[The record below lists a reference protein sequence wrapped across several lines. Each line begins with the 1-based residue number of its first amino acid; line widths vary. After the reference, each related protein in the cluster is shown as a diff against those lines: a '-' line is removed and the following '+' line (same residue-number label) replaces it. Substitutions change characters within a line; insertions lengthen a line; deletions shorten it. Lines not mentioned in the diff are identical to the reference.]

1 MLGTLCRAPAFLFFF
16 NMQKAIQYADLMV
29 DAASHRVLQSGKAV
43 TLTDTEYRLL
53 LYLLRHQGVVCRRDD
68 IIEGV
73 WGERFL
79 YDTGTLDVHLSSLRH
94 KLGWTK
100 EGSVKAVR
108 GVGFILPHEAP
119 ASEVVKIDP
128 FLREL
133 LMCHEEMLRK
143 KNISCYLRLTPFVYE
158 IMVDETIL
166 RQIFTA
172 VFSLFLRH
180 APYGARWEITSLLT
194 VREYTLTLTS
204 TGSCPDYS
212 EMQAAKQQAAF
223 LGIPIRMGNKHSAE
237 GDIMGVEF
245 SIPMEDTES

>member
-1 MLGTLCRAPAFLFFF
+1 
-16 NMQKAIQYADLMV
+16 MQKDIQYADLTV
-29 DAASHRVLQSGKAV
+29 DTALHQVLQSGKSV
-43 TLTDTEYRLL
+43 SLTDTEYRLL

-68 IIEGV
+68 IIDGV
-73 WGERFL
+73 WGEKFL

-100 EGSVKAVR
+100 EGPVRAVR
-108 GVGFILPHEAP
+108 GVGLILPHEAP
-119 ASEVVKIDP
+119 ASGVVKTDP

-133 LMCHEEMLRK
+133 LMCHEDALRK
-143 KNISCYLRLTPFVYE
+143 KDIRCYLRLTPFVYE

-172 VFSLFLRH
+172 VFSLFLKH
-180 APYGARWEITSLLT
+180 APCCARWEITSQLT

-212 EMQAAKQQAAF
+212 EMQTAKQQAAF

-237 GDIMGVEF
+237 GDIMGVEL
-245 SIPMEDTES
+245 SIPMED